1 MELVKNIAAI
11 IGLILSVTSVLTL
24 CTKWG
29 RSFVFKIIKDNT
41 KDLQDINQKQ
51 NETIESI
58 NDSLNSL
65 VSKIDELTN
74 DNTIIKEI
82 LVQQCRNVVKNIY
95 YKYHNA
101 KKIPLYERKTVDKTY
116 EIYHN
121 QLGGNSY
128 VQLLYNEIC
137 KWEIDTVSYP
147 ILEED

>member
-1 MELVKNIAAI
+1 MEIIKNIAAI

-29 RSFVFKIIKDNT
+29 RNFIFKVIKANT

-58 NDSLNSL
+58 NESLNSL
-65 VSKIDELTN
+65 VLKINELTD

-95 YKYHNA
+95 YKYHTT

-116 EIYHN
+116 EIYHDR
-121 QLGGNSY
+121 LGGNSY